1 MIGNP
6 ANSETFERFSA
17 KTEIVS
23 ANLLFRS
30 KEAID
35 FTDAISTNQSSLFLT
50 KGPMILDIET
60 SIIGIVDLTSAFL
73 FLGPLQLFSFPKPF

>member
-1 MIGNP
+1 MGGAPSP
-6 ANSETFERFSA
+6 APLVPQSEVPINSG
-17 KTEIVS
+17 